1 VDLSLSESEQFLAET
16 VRSFVQRDA
25 TTERLVA
32 LRESSALGV
41 DPKWQAAMADA
52 GWLGMVIDPELGG
65 SGATTMETAVLC
77 EELGRG
83 PVPGPFLA
91 SSILS
96 ALLLG
101 AAAPSP
107 ARDAL
112 LTGIADGSAVIVPVL
127 APAGYGTSDLVLD
140 TAAGVHAFVPSV
152 DAATHVLLPVTG
164 AGSDDVDLVVI
175 PVDAPGITHRR
186 LEGFLMWSY
195 EVVVADTAVA
205 GGVVLHAARGGI
217 DAALARVNVLVAAY
231 QVGTCQEVLERSIDY
246 SSTRQQFAQ
255 PIGRFQRVQDHIVE
269 LLNALDAA
277 RWTTYEAIW
286 RIDTGQDAIGAA
298 HLAKAIASE
307 SHLTCTD
314 QAHKVHGG
322 MGVDPQYGLT
332 LHTETARA
340 LYEFAGHPRWHKR
353 HMADALG
360 W

>member
-1 VDLSLSESEQFLAET
+1 MDLSLSDSEQFLAET

-32 LRESSALGV
+32 LRETSALGI
-41 DPKWQAAMADA
+41 DPRWRVAMADA

-91 SSILS
+91 SSIVS

-101 AAAPSP
+101 GAAPSP
-107 ARDAL
+107 ERDAL
-112 LTGIADGSAVIVPVL
+112 LAGIADGSAVVVPVL
-127 APAGYGTSDLVLD
+127 APAGYGSTDLVLD
-140 TAAGVHAFVPSV
+140 TSVGAHAYVPSV
-152 DAATHVLLPVTG
+152 DAATHVLLPVNA
-164 AGSDDVDLVVI
+164 AGNDDVDLVVV
-175 PVDAPGITHRR
+175 PLDAPGITHRR
-186 LEGFLMWSY
+186 LDGFLLWSY
-195 EVVVADTAVA
+195 EVVIAETALTDA
-205 GGVVLHAARGGI
+205 VVLRAAREAL
-217 DAALARVNVLVAAY
+217 DAAFARVNVLVAAF
-231 QVGTCQEVLERSIDY
+231 QVGSCQEVLERSIDY

-286 RIDTGQDAIGAA
+286 LVDTGQDAIGAA

-332 LHTETARA
+332 LHTESARA

>member
-1 VDLSLSESEQFLAET
+1 
-16 VRSFVQRDA
+16 
-25 TTERLVA
+25 
-32 LRESSALGV
+32 
-41 DPKWQAAMADA
+41 MADA
-52 GWLGMVIDPELGG
+52 GWLGMVVDPALGG
-65 SGATTMETAVLC
+65 SGANTMEAAVLC

-91 SSILS
+91 SSIVS
-96 ALLLG
+96 ALLL
-101 AAAPSP
+101 AAAPAAP

-112 LTGIADGSAVIVPVL
+112 LSGIADGSAVVVPIL
-127 APAGYGTSDLVLD
+127 APAGYGADDLALD
-140 TAAGVHAFVPSV
+140 TAAGVHAYVPYAG
-152 DAATHVLLPVTG
+152 AATHVLLPVRRAGG
-164 AGSDDVDLVVI
+164 ADLVV
-175 PVDAPGITHRR
+175 VAADAPGVTTRR
-186 LEGFLMWSY
+186 LDGFLNWGY
-195 EVVVADTAVA
+195 EVNVADE
-205 GGVVLHAARGGI
+205 
-217 DAALARVNVLVAAY
+217 ALASATTLPVADDSLDDAWTRAMALVAAY
-231 QVGTCQEVLERSIDY
+231 QVGSCQEVLERSIDY

-286 RIDTGQDAIGAA
+286 HIDTGQDARGSA
-298 HLAKAIASE
+298 HLAKAVASE

-340 LYEFAGHPRWHKR
+340 LYEWCGHPRWHKR
-353 HMADALG
+353 RMADALG